1 MRGAFASEWKEIDL
15 AMTDK
20 AKSAPKKSAPKSAP
34 ASKAVAPADGELPQQ
49 GGRKKGT
56 QISCSRGLHSFME
69 RNRLSFGFTSYQS
82 GRLYLVGRLPRG
94 RVSFHERHFVHAMG
108 VAATPQRLY
117 LGTQY
122 QVWRLENV
130 LSPGQ
135 TLDGFDR
142 NYVPRNAQTT
152 GDVDVHE
159 LGVDKNG
166 RVIFVN
172 TKFSCLASFSLT
184 HSFRPLWQPPFIS
197 RLAPEDR
204 CHLNGLAMQDGEA
217 RYVTAVCRSDVV
229 TGWRDR
235 RASGG
240 LIMDVQ
246 SDRMVTE
253 DMSMP
258 HSPRLHNGRLFVLDS
273 GRGKLCGVDVQS
285 GKREDI
291 AFLPGFAR
299 GLGFHGPYAFVGL
312 SLPRDGSFSGLELD
326 RELEKRD
333 GDPWCGVQIIDTRNG
348 DVVEWIRLKGEV
360 RELFDVFVLPGVTC
374 PKATGL
380 LDGAIR
386 NEISIEM
393 PPKPAAQAGETAA
406 VTEAVA

>member
-1 MRGAFASEWKEIDL
+1 
-15 AMTDK
+15 MTEK
-20 AKSAPKKSAPKSAP
+20 PKKGTPNVTALKP
-34 ASKAVAPADGELPQQ
+34 AQQ
-49 GGRKKGT
+49 NTAEKKPT

-94 RVSFHERHFVHAMG
+94 KVSFHERHFVHAMG

-117 LGTQY
+117 LAGQH
-122 QVWRLENV
+122 QIWRLENV
-130 LSPGQ
+130 LREGQ

-152 GDVDVHE
+152 GDLDAHE
-159 LGVDKNG
+159 IGVEKGG

-172 TKFSCLASFSLT
+172 TKFSCLATFSLT
-184 HSFRPLWQPPFIS
+184 HSFRPIWKPPFIS

-204 CHLNGLAMQDGEA
+204 CHLNGLAMADGEA
-217 RYVTAVCRSDVV
+217 RYVTAVCRSDII

-240 LIMDVQ
+240 FVMDVRD
-246 SDRMVTE
+246 DRMVTE
-253 DMSMP
+253 DLSMP
-258 HSPRLHNGRLFVLDS
+258 HSPRLHDGSLYVLNS
-273 GRGKLCGVDVQS
+273 GRGELCRVDEQT
-285 GKREDI
+285 GKREVI

-326 RELEKRD
+326 DELAKRD
-333 GDPWCGVQIIDTRNG
+333 ADPWCGVQIVDMRNG
-348 DVVEWIRLKGEV
+348 DIVEWIRLKGEV

-380 LDGAIR
+380 LDGSIR
-386 NEISIEM
+386 SEISIENWA
-393 PPKPAAQAGETAA
+393 PQDVRSAEEQAEKAPAK
-406 VTEAVA
+406 EAVA